1 MSLLLA
7 SIYSVCKLP
16 TQNGVKTRVFA
27 YTSETIYH
35 NIPCPH
41 RSGRVQRESG
51 VSPVKPA
58 VNSPL
63 NRAFCA

>member
-1 MSLLLA
+1 M
-7 SIYSVCKLP
+7 IE
-16 TQNGVKTRVFA
+16 KT
-27 YTSETIYH
+27 SCIYH